1 MKEIFLDNY
10 MKMIIKNNPTFTQ
23 EQLEKMKYG
32 IEGIYLTVTK
42 LVVIILLGILLGI
55 LKEILLLLLFYNFL
69 RFFGFGYHAKNSLEC
84 LIFSTTFFVLLP
96 FLVAKRLLVLD
107 YNWLLVVLCLIN
119 FCLFAPSNTKKR
131 PMINKKKKMIRKCLI
146 ILVTIIYSIIIP
158 YVDYKISSIL
168 LLSIVIQ
175 SIMVNPFIYMATRQP
190 YNNYKNYI
198 NSD

>member
-42 LVVIILLGILLGI
+42 LLVIILLGILLGI

-119 FCLFAPSNTKKR
+119 FCLFAPSDTKKR
-131 PMINKKKKMIRKCLI
+131 PMINKKKKLVRKCCVLFVG
-146 ILVTIIYSIIIP
+146 LIYSILVFNTN
-158 YVDYKISSIL
+158 YELSSLLIL
-168 LLSIVIQ
+168 AMVIE
-175 SIMVNPFIYMATRQP
+175 SIMVNPLIYKLTGQP
-190 YNNYKNYI
+190 YGNYKNYTVK
-198 NSD
+198 N